1 MSECRE
7 APSERHCPV
16 ETTLSLIGGKY
27 KALVLW
33 SLLGGTMRFSE
44 LRRAVPAATPKML
57 TLQLR
62 ELEGD
67 GLVHREVY
75 PVVPPRVEYSLTE
88 FGRSLRPVLEAR
100 DAWGGADLE
109 SRGLRV
115 NCSMRPLGPDPA
127 GPSSCCCVR

>member
-1 MSECRE
+1 MADRNEDS
-7 APSERHCPV
+7 SERHCPV
-16 ETTLSLIGGKY
+16 ETTLALIGGKY
-27 KALVLW
+27 KALILW
-33 SLLGGTMRFSE
+33 SLLGETMRFSG

-88 FGRSLRPVLEAR
+88 FGRSLRPVLEAMY
-100 DAWGGADLE
+100 AWGGVYLE

-115 NCSMRPLGPDPA
+115 NCSMRPLGPDTGGKAP
-127 GPSSCCCVR
+127 CCCGR